1 MSDEYLLLF
10 HKDDLIEI
18 LSSKDNSK
26 HYSININFI
35 ELYEHDDE
43 LARDILNDAES
54 NLEAWDNAAVR
65 TQMSLLKELDKKV
78 EIKANVHCRIFH
90 LAHLAWKSAF
100 PGGKDEGTF
109 LQISGTVMRI
119 TAAKLLEYQ
128 RSYVCVKCKTPT
140 LVKADY
146 SRKYMIKQP
155 THCKNPEGC
164 PGTNLVHFG
173 DIDSENCKD
182 YQEIKIQEQVKKLG
196 LGSVP
201 STMWVT
207 LEDDLVD
214 CCQPGDDVTI
224 CGVLKKRYG
233 EFCVGKR
240 TEIDL
245 VFKANH
251 IQVDSHNSFIPI
263 SNPESDN
270 IFNNFWEQYK
280 DNPLEGRDVILKSIC
295 PEIYGLYPVKLAMAT
310 VLAGGCSI
318 EDTTATGVRTRSE
331 AHLLLVGDP
340 GTGKSQLLR
349 FASKV
354 VPRAVLTTG
363 IGSTAAGLTVTA
375 KMEQGEWQLEAGAL
389 VMSDGGICC
398 IDEFNSMKEHD
409 RTTIH
414 EAMEQQTISV
424 AKASM
429 VCKLNTR
436 CAILAACNPKGN
448 IDPTQ
453 TMSMN
458 IALPS
463 PLLSRFDLVMLLRDT
478 VNQEWDELVIDY
490 ILNGGNISNLTSSSI
505 WPVKNLQAY
514 FKRIKKLQPKLT
526 EDAELILSTYYN
538 IQRRL
543 DSRNKARTTV
553 RLLESLVRISQGH
566 ARVMNHEKVQVLD
579 SIYAIFLIDI
589 SMDLESSVLNLKT
602 SVNGVFPEK
611 PKIVYKNLL
620 ESILNKLQ
628 LENILQK
635 ELSLLNITKE
645 QQIQSRF
652 FANQGEDVNN
662 VQNNAS
668 CVNMSLRD
676 QIFEPKCSTNREV
689 CNNNVV
695 NSREVTN
702 DIRETSKRKLEKSN
716 INNFDDI
723 FDQCSPIKNNTEN
736 GKIFKKSKKAADLD
750 LNDFNLVL
758 NEKNKKKSVTCS
770 SESRKRKNHT
780 DNIIPEEKNSN
791 NENKAK
797 KSSMFESGFDESVFE
812 DEIAEINGL
821 NSSKR
826 SGTFKFSPKMPLNNK
841 NELSKVTTTKDGDD
855 RSQKVY
861 NESSGFD
868 ESIFGENIS
877 ERTSLDSSKY
887 PGKFKLSTSNSPND
901 KNKSSK
907 VTTCKDGN
915 ARRQKV
921 DNQEGLKKSSKILV
935 DDITVDKEAAKH
947 SDLNKSA
954 TGFGDGDETLPKPK
968 KTPPGSLAKF
978 KFVPKE
984 ARVDN
989 KQITVIDSCKSSTD
1003 GNKNAFIEVNEP
1015 DITTPVKDVAK
1026 TMEPLRENSKNS
1038 VSNVQSSEKDQTS
1051 RIGMNNENN
1060 INKKLSKSKSSSI
1073 FDSNDPICFDDIL
1086 EAPPDSSKKKTFKY
1100 IPKNPRNN
1108 RIPFKK
1114 DSSKSGKSIE
1124 NEWDMLKFMPGVN
1137 DGFNID
1143 LDMDWDSIGAE
1154 KGSSSFGSNES
1165 KGLSGKTSRNIFE
1178 SGDDVDFNI

>member
-18 LSSKDNSK
+18 LSSKDHTK

-43 LARDILNDAES
+43 LARAILNDPDS
-54 NLEAWDNAAVR
+54 NIEAWDNAAVR

-78 EIKANVHCRIFH
+78 EIKPNVHCRIFH

-100 PGGKDEGTF
+100 PGARDEGTF

-128 RSYVCVKCKTPT
+128 RSYVCVTCKRST

-146 SRKYMIKQP
+146 GRKYMIKQP

-224 CGVLKKRYG
+224 CGILKKRYG

-240 TEIDL
+240 TEVDL

-251 IQVDSHNSFIPI
+251 IQVDSHSFVHI

-280 DNPLEGRDVILKSIC
+280 DDPLEGRDVILKSIC

-375 KMEQGEWQLEAGAL
+375 KMEQGEWHLEAGAL
-389 VMSDGGICC
+389 VMADGGICC

-436 CAILAACNPKGN
+436 CSILAACNPKGN

-566 ARVMNHEKVQVLD
+566 ARVMNHEKVQVID

-602 SVNGVFPEK
+602 SANSVFPEN

-628 LENILQK
+628 LENILEK
-635 ELSLLNITKE
+635 ELKVLNITKE

-652 FANQGEDVNN
+652 FANQGEDV
-662 VQNNAS
+662 QNNES
-668 CVNMSLRD
+668 CVNKTLRD
-676 QIFEPKCSTNREV
+676 LVFEPKCSKSAEV
-689 CNNNVV
+689 SNKIV
-695 NSREVTN
+695 NSTISKVTKV
-702 DIRETSKRKLEKSN
+702 ISESSKKRFEKSN
-716 INNFDDI
+716 INSFDDI
-723 FDQCSPIKNNTEN
+723 LDQCSPIKTIQKTGNSSKE
-736 GKIFKKSKKAADLD
+736 SKKADNLNF
-750 LNDFNLVL
+750 NDFDLVL
-758 NEKNKKKSVTCS
+758 NEINKRKSVASS
-770 SESRKRKNHT
+770 SESNENTRKRKKHT
-780 DNIIPEEKNSN
+780 ENIIIPEEKASN
-791 NENKAK
+791 NKNKAK
-797 KSSMFESGFDESVFE
+797 KSTMFESGFDESAFE
-812 DEIAEINGL
+812 EESTEWNTLD
-821 NSSKR
+821 SSKR
-826 SGTFKFSPKMPLNNK
+826 GDTRKLANKKSPNDKKKYSKGTT
-841 NELSKVTTTKDGDD
+841 SKKGDA
-855 RSQKVY
+855 RRQKVN

-868 ESIFGENIS
+868 ESIFGDNIS
-877 ERTSLDSSKY
+877 ERTSSDSSKR
-887 PGKFKLSTSNSPND
+887 PSTFKFSSRKSPND
-901 KNKSSK
+901 KNESSK
-907 VTTCKDGN
+907 VTTSKDGD
-915 ARRQKV
+915 ASRQTV
-921 DNQEGLKKSSKILV
+921 DNEEEPVKKSSNTVV
-935 DDITVDKEAAKH
+935 DENIVDREVPKH
-947 SDLNKSA
+947 SDLNKSEL
-954 TGFGDGDETLPKPK
+954 GFEDGDETRPKPK

-989 KQITVIDSCKSSTD
+989 KATTVTDSCKPSAD
-1003 GNKNAFIEVNEP
+1003 GGKNAPIEANM
-1015 DITTPVKDVAK
+1015 TPVKDFPNKAI
-1026 TMEPLRENSKNS
+1026 EPSRENPKNS
-1038 VSNVQSSEKDQTS
+1038 VGSVQSSKKDQTS
-1051 RIGMNNENN
+1051 RIDFNNEKN
-1060 INKKLSKSKSSSI
+1060 IKKKLPKSI
-1073 FDSNDPICFDDIL
+1073 FDSNDPISFDDIL
-1086 EAPPDSSKKKTFKY
+1086 EDKPDSSKKKTFKFA
-1100 IPKNPRNN
+1100 PKKPRNS
-1108 RIPFKK
+1108 RTPFKK
-1114 DSSKSGKSIE
+1114 EPSKSIE
-1124 NEWDMLKFMPGVN
+1124 NDWDMLKFMPGVN

-1143 LDMDWDSIGAE
+1143 LDIDWDNIGGE
-1154 KGSSSFGSNES
+1154 KGSGSFGSNAS
-1165 KGLSGKTSRNIFE
+1165 NGLSGKTSRNIFE

>member
-1 MSDEYLLLF
+1 
-10 HKDDLIEI
+10 
-18 LSSKDNSK
+18 
-26 HYSININFI
+26 
-35 ELYEHDDE
+35 
-43 LARDILNDAES
+43 
-54 NLEAWDNAAVR
+54 
-65 TQMSLLKELDKKV
+65 
-78 EIKANVHCRIFH
+78 
-90 LAHLAWKSAF
+90 
-100 PGGKDEGTF
+100 
-109 LQISGTVMRI
+109 
-119 TAAKLLEYQ
+119 
-128 RSYVCVKCKTPT
+128 
-140 LVKADY
+140 
-146 SRKYMIKQP
+146 MIKQP

-224 CGVLKKRYG
+224 CGILKKRYG

-240 TEIDL
+240 TEVDL

-251 IQVDSHNSFIPI
+251 IQVDSHSFVHI

-280 DNPLEGRDVILKSIC
+280 DDPLEGRDVILKSIC

-375 KMEQGEWQLEAGAL
+375 KMEQGEWHLEAGAL
-389 VMSDGGICC
+389 VMADGGICC

-436 CAILAACNPKGN
+436 CSILAACNPKGN

-566 ARVMNHEKVQVLD
+566 ARVMNHEKVQVID

-602 SVNGVFPEK
+602 SANSVFPEN

-628 LENILQK
+628 LENILEK
-635 ELSLLNITKE
+635 ELKVLNITKE

-652 FANQGEDVNN
+652 FANQGD
-662 VQNNAS
+662 
-668 CVNMSLRD
+668 
-676 QIFEPKCSTNREV
+676 
-689 CNNNVV
+689 
-695 NSREVTN
+695 
-702 DIRETSKRKLEKSN
+702 
-716 INNFDDI
+716 
-723 FDQCSPIKNNTEN
+723 
-736 GKIFKKSKKAADLD
+736 
-750 LNDFNLVL
+750 
-758 NEKNKKKSVTCS
+758 
-770 SESRKRKNHT
+770 
-780 DNIIPEEKNSN
+780 
-791 NENKAK
+791 
-797 KSSMFESGFDESVFE
+797 
-812 DEIAEINGL
+812 
-821 NSSKR
+821 
-826 SGTFKFSPKMPLNNK
+826 
-841 NELSKVTTTKDGDD
+841 
-855 RSQKVY
+855 
-861 NESSGFD
+861 
-868 ESIFGENIS
+868 NIS
-877 ERTSLDSSKY
+877 ERTSLDSSKR
-887 PGKFKLSTSNSPND
+887 PSTFKFSSRKSPND
-901 KNKSSK
+901 KNESSK
-907 VTTCKDGN
+907 VTTYKDGD
-915 ARRQKV
+915 ARRQTV
-921 DNQEGLKKSSKILV
+921 DNEEELVRKSSKTV
-935 DDITVDKEAAKH
+935 MDEVTAVDKEVPKH
-947 SDLNKSA
+947 SDLNKSEL
-954 TGFGDGDETLPKPK
+954 GFEGGDKTRPKPK
-968 KTPPGSLAKF
+968 KTSPGSLAKF
-978 KFVPKE
+978 KFVPKK

-989 KQITVIDSCKSSTD
+989 KATTVTDSCKPFAD
-1003 GNKNAFIEVNEP
+1003 GSKNAPIEANM
-1015 DITTPVKDVAK
+1015 TPVKDFPNK
-1026 TMEPLRENSKNS
+1026 TIETSRENSKNS
-1038 VSNVQSSEKDQTS
+1038 VSNVQSSKKGQTS
-1051 RIGMNNENN
+1051 RIDINNEKN
-1060 INKKLSKSKSSSI
+1060 IKKKLPKSKSSSI

-1086 EAPPDSSKKKTFKY
+1086 EDKPDSSKKKTSKFA
-1100 IPKNPRNN
+1100 PKKLRNS

-1114 DSSKSGKSIE
+1114 EPSNSIE

-1143 LDMDWDSIGAE
+1143 LDIDYGI
-1154 KGSSSFGSNES
+1154 
-1165 KGLSGKTSRNIFE
+1165 I
-1178 SGDDVDFNI
+1178 